1 MSNQAESNPILPIS
15 DIFYSVQGEG
25 RYAGTPAIFIRTFG
39 CNLACPWCDE
49 PLHRIRRHDMSAD
62 EIILAAAQVT
72 DITRCEGVPMIV
84 ITGGEPTIHK
94 SLPVLIRR
102 LKNAL
107 KAPLIAVESN
117 GYDMRTVA
125 MADPATWI
133 TYSPKGDFFLYSH
146 WNELKLV
153 VDTKTDLKPLLEI
166 ARNTVR
172 PVYLQPM
179 ADGAE
184 IIPENVQFALDAI
197 KKYPFLKLSLQIHKM
212 IGIA

>member
-15 DIFYSVQGEG
+15 DIFYSIQGEG
-25 RYAGTPAIFIRTFG
+25 RYVGTPAFFIRTFG
-39 CNLACPWCDE
+39 CNLACQWCDE
-49 PLHRIRRHDMSAD
+49 PLHRTSRHDMSVD
-62 EIILAAAQVT
+62 EIILVARQLM
-72 DITRCEGVPMIV
+72 DISRCEGIPMIV

-94 SLPVLIRR
+94 SLPVLIGR

-107 KAPLIAVESN
+107 KPPLIAVESN
-117 GYDMRTVA
+117 GYDMGMVA

-133 TYSPKGDFFLYSH
+133 TYSPKGDFFLYPH

-153 VDTKTDLKPLLEI
+153 VNTKTDLEPLLEI
-166 ARNTVR
+166 ARNTIR

-179 ADGAE
+179 AGGAE
-184 IIPENVQFALDAI
+184 IIHENVQFAMDAI